1 MSQTPQKSAIYDIK
15 PKSGSGKRFTLNYDR
30 GSPSKPSPLLVISY
44 TKWSRKNSFLWNF
57 RRFLHQKGIFQP
69 AFVELSLRDLQSNS
83 FGKNQLAGDRPLQS
97 DETRQSGRVSPITHG
112 GANHGSQPI
121 NLAESPPSPFW
132 GATLVNQGVS
142 SINPDQPQS
151 SLKSV

>member
-83 FGKNQLAGDRPLQS
+83 FGKNQLAGGRPLQS

-112 GANHGSQPI
+112 GQTMGVNPSIWRSHPHHPFGGQP
-121 NLAESPPSPFW
+121 
-132 GATLVNQGVS
+132 S
-142 SINPDQPQS
+142 STRG
-151 SLKSV
+151 